1 MGSSRTRGASTT
13 QGGPSRSI
21 RTRRRELPAR
31 RASSLSDE
39 AREHIHLTAKEGRV
53 WWTRVILCVSSGVD
67 CPRTALR
74 GLGPQ
79 VSGVCDQ
86 SVYPNVRRACRV
98 VLYTLC

>member
-1 MGSSRTRGASTT
+1 MGRGASTT

-21 RTRRRELPAR
+21 RTRRRALPAR

-79 VSGVCDQ
+79 VSVCVTRVCIRTCGVREWYFIHYA
-86 SVYPNVRRACRV
+86 V
-98 VLYTLC
+98 